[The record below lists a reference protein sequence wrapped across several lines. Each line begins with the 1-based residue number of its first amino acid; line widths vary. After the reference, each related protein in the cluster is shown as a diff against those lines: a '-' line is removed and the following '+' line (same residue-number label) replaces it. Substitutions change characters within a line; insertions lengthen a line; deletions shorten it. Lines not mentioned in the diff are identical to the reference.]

1 MKMVSAAKLRGDQD
15 RLEKSATWFK
25 SMQNVFPQDPEAR
38 KGTDEEGN
46 AIEADESGT
55 ELYILTSSDRG
66 LCGGV
71 NSMVCKNAKADI
83 DDNNKSVADAPV
95 FIIGDKARPVM
106 SRSHG
111 DNIQM
116 SLDEVWKNPMNFGT
130 ASAMAVRAL
139 AVADAT
145 GASTLSITY
154 NRFKSAISYDTTR
167 FFMSNFS
174 VGGDSLT
181 SAEAQA
187 EMGDADEKTPPYLK
201 DYDMEPESKA
211 EALQNLFEF
220 SLAGSVYGACVEN
233 AASEQSSRMSAMDN
247 ASKNAGEMIE
257 SLTLQY
263 NRARQAKITTELIE
277 IISGAESLKG

>member
-15 RLEKSATWFK
+15 RLEKSETWFK

-38 KGTDEEGN
+38 KGTTEDGEV
-46 AIEADESGT
+46 IEADEGGT
-55 ELYILTSSDRG
+55 ELYIMTTSDRG

-71 NSMVCKNAKADI
+71 NSMVSKLVKAEI
-83 DDNNKSVADAPV
+83 DDNNKGVADAPV
-95 FIIGDKARPVM
+95 FIIGDKGRPVM
-106 SRSHG
+106 ARTHG
-111 DNIQM
+111 DHIACTV
-116 SLDEVWKNPMNFGT
+116 DECWKAPMNFSVAGSI
-130 ASAMAVRAL
+130 ALRAL
-139 AVADAT
+139 AAAENSD
-145 GASTLSITY
+145 ASTVSITY

-167 FFMSNFS
+167 FFMTNFS

-187 EMGDADEKTPPYLK
+187 EGGDAEERVPPYLR
-201 DYDMEPESKA
+201 DYEMEPESKA

-220 SLAGSVYGACVEN
+220 SLAGSIYGACIEN